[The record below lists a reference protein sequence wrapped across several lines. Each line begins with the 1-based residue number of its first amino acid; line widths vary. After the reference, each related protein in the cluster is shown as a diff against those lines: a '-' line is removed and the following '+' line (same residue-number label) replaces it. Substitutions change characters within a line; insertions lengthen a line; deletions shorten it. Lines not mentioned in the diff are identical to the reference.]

1 MSEAARFVKFARE
14 AASRLGELI
23 SENKYFVIFSHHDAD
38 GLSSAGIMGSALYR
52 EGARFQIRIF
62 RQLERKYIK
71 EVKAFDKDDNVLL
84 FLDFGSGQY
93 NILMD
98 ELKNSTYF
106 ILDHHE
112 VVSEEYENGRC
123 FQLNP
128 HMFSIDGSE
137 MISGAGVSYLVSK
150 FLNYPKNKDLSYL
163 AIVGAL
169 GDRQDK
175 GKQRSLIGLNYSLI
189 LQDALE
195 VGVIESHKDFLF
207 FGRETRPIHISI
219 EYSTDPYI
227 PGISG
232 NRNKVLEIL
241 KNSKIELKDENGRW
255 RTLSNLNEEEKGV
268 LFSEIVKH
276 ISMNGLPTDY
286 AKSLIGTVYTVSLE
300 KEGTPLRDAREF
312 ATLLNSC
319 GRMRK
324 YDVALAV
331 VLGDRNRSLKEAMNV
346 YEEYKRKISEALKW
360 LYDNRENITNYSHIQ
375 VLYGRDR
382 IDETIIGTVASI
394 ALSSRF
400 VPETKPLIALADSD
414 EKDLKVSARASKTS
428 LKMGVNLSDAIRET
442 LKELGIEETGGGH
455 KMAAGAKIPKY
466 LMEKFLLKLNDKIRI
481 QIEGENDKITH
492 DISSLT

>member
-1 MSEAARFVKFARE
+1 MREAAKFVKFARE
-14 AASRLGELI
+14 IASKIKELV
-23 SENKYFVIFSHHDAD
+23 SDNKYFVIFSHHDAD

-52 EGARFQIRIF
+52 EGVRFQIRIF
-62 RQLERKYIK
+62 RQLEKKYIMEAK
-71 EVKAFDKDDNVLL
+71 SFDKSENVLL

-93 NILMD
+93 NTLME
-98 ELKNSTYF
+98 ELKESTYF

-112 VVSEEYENGRC
+112 VVSEDYENGRC

-137 MISGAGVSYLVSK
+137 MISGAGVVYLVSK
-150 FLNYPKNKDLSYL
+150 YLNYPTNKDLSYL

-175 GKQRSLIGLNYSLI
+175 GKQRSLVGLNYSLI

-232 NRNKVLEIL
+232 NRSKVLEML
-241 KNSKIELKDENGRW
+241 KNSGIELKDKDGKW
-255 RTLSNLNEEEKGV
+255 RTLSNLSEEEKGA

-276 ISMNGLPTDY
+276 LSINELSTDY
-286 AKSLIGTVYTVSLE
+286 VRSLIGTVYTVSLE
-300 KEGTPLRDAREF
+300 REGTPLRDAREF

-319 GRMRK
+319 GRMKK

-331 VLGDRNRSLKEAMNV
+331 VLGDRDRSLREAMNV
-346 YEEYKRKISEALKW
+346 YEEYKKKISEALKW
-360 LYDNRENITNYSHIQ
+360 LYDNRGSITNYSHIQ
-375 VLYGRDR
+375 VFYGRDM
-382 IDETIIGTVASI
+382 IDESIIGTVASI

-428 LKMGVNLSDAIRET
+428 LKMGVNLSDAIRKT
-442 LKELGIEETGGGH
+442 LKELGVEESGGGH

-466 LMEKFLLKLNDKIRI
+466 LMERFLLKLNDKIKA
-481 QIEGENDKITH
+481 QVEEGDSETTGVP
-492 DISSLT
+492 LG